1 MVFFDGFLAH
11 HGVVFFDGFT
21 EFAATRSRACASLVA
36 LPALPTILGVRT
48 AYPWLPEAWEGGVLE
63 GVGVEVAVC
72 GSRP

>member
-1 MVFFDGFLAH
+1 VVFFDGFLAH

-48 AYPWLPEAWEGGVLE
+48 A
-63 GVGVEVAVC
+63 
-72 GSRP
+72 